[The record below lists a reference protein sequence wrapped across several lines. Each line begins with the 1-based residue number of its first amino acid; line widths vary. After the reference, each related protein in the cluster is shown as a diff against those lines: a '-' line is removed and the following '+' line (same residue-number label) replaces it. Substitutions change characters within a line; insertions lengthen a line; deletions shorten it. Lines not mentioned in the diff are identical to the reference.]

1 MFHSYKTQ
9 NTQISG
15 LFVFLSL
22 VFCFYHALHCLYLVS
37 FDYSI
42 FNYQIFCISSFL
54 YIYIYIYIYIYMS
67 LLVNLGQINAGM
79 KYVVKIFIKIEK

>member
-22 VFCFYHALHCLYLVS
+22 VFSFYHSLHCLYLVS

-42 FNYQIFCISSFL
+42 FNYQIFCISSF
-54 YIYIYIYIYIYMS
+54 IYIYIYMS

-79 KYVVKIFIKIEK
+79 KYVVKICIKIEK